1 MNIKISV
8 NGSVKDIA
16 KGTTLDV
23 LIKSLVEKDQG
34 IIVELNEKIITR
46 NDWKEQTL
54 NQGDAIQ
61 LISFVGGG

>member
-1 MNIKISV
+1 MNINISV
-8 NGSVKDIA
+8 NGSAKEID

-46 NDWKEQTL
+46 NDWKEQPL
-54 NQGDAIQ
+54 NQGDVIQ